1 MSKIYLV
8 SRDITKSDVT
18 YDVYNHHV
26 IIAKSPTEA
35 KELALDVAA
44 DEGEISW
51 VEANYL
57 IFSAFIIGLWELGK
71 LASKKIW
78 RWNEE

>member
-8 SRDITKSDVT
+8 TRDITKSNVT

-26 IIAKSPTEA
+26 IIAKTPTEA

-44 DEGEISW
+44 DEGEVSW
-51 VEANYL
+51 VEAKCE
-57 IFSAFIIGLWELGK
+57 IIGTPKDPTSRIILSDFNAG
-71 LASKKIW
+71 
-78 RWNEE
+78 